1 MHLNEF
7 QLSFPEWKRKKRF
20 WHGSKKI
27 CRGPTTTSQQMGYP
41 LVKRPDNTTYQGR
54 HYRTEY
60 NEEYQSSVIFNYT
73 SYMHEHIFPISKMQV
88 MGLAREIDKAKGSEN
103 RVFSENGPSNKWWR
117 GFKSRK
123 PEAVDR
129 GRIHNATKDNIDD
142 FFNKSTSIIHK
153 IIHALSLSTTATR
166 LLST

>member
-1 MHLNEF
+1 MQRAYDDVTANG
-7 QLSFPEWKRKKRF
+7 LSISEAARQHNVPRTTLSDRIQRRIPVECHFGRQRAF
-20 WHGSKKI
+20 S
-27 CRGPTTTSQQMGYP
+27 PTEKTL
-41 LVKRPDNTTYQGR
+41 LVD
-54 HYRTEY
+54 
-60 NEEYQSSVIFNYT
+60 YT

-103 RVFSENGPSNKWWR
+103 CVFSENGSSNKWWR
-117 GFKSRK
+117 WFKSRHPGLCSPK

-142 FFNKSTSIIHK
+142 FLNKSTSIIHK
-153 IIHALSLSTTATR
+153 NNSRPESTTATR